1 MSPWKVMSRP
11 VYFILGLPP
20 RCVHSILRLVG
31 NVKWFCLQLML
42 TDLVRSPVLRVRYWY
57 FAKFLR
63 RLKTYNEP
71 GAGVG
76 ENTVKYN
83 LTAFQ
88 YSLVLHRT
96 RLLIRPFSAIET
108 LSPHS
113 KILVVG
119 PRSEDDI
126 FQLKAFGFHN
136 IRGLDLISYSPHV
149 DLGDMHRMPYANDAF
164 DAVLLGW
171 VLSYSDNPS
180 QVAKE
185 VVRIA
190 KNGAIVGIGAE
201 HYPQFKSDE
210 ESRKWL
216 LERLGYSVGGRRF
229 NTAAEHL
236 DLFPGFVDKV
246 FFLHDIGSVRTE
258 GMSNTCVIF
267 SLKK

>member
-1 MSPWKVMSRP
+1 MSSWKPLSRP
-11 VYFILGLPP
+11 VHFILGIPA
-20 RCVHSILRLVG
+20 RCVQSVLRLAG
-31 NVKWFCLQLML
+31 KMRGFCLQLML
-42 TDLVRSPVLRVRYWY
+42 TDLVRSAVLRVRYWY

-63 RLKTYNEP
+63 RLKTYKDP

-76 ENTVKYN
+76 ENTIEYN

-88 YSLVLHRT
+88 HSLILNRT
-96 RLLIRPFSAIET
+96 RLLIRPFSVIET
-108 LSPHS
+108 LSPNS

-136 IRGLDLISYSPHV
+136 VRGLDLISYSPYV
-149 DLGDMHRMPYANDAF
+149 DLGDMHRMPYEDDAF

-171 VLSYSDNPS
+171 VLSYSDNPL

-185 VVRIA
+185 VVRVA
-190 KNGAIVGIGAE
+190 KKGAIVGIGAE
-201 HYPQFKSDE
+201 HYPQFKNDE
-210 ESRKWL
+210 ESKQWL
-216 LERLGYSVGGRRF
+216 VEQLGYAVGGRRL

-246 FFLHDIGSVRTE
+246 FFLHDIGSVRTQ
-258 GMSNTCVIF
+258 GMSNTCLIF